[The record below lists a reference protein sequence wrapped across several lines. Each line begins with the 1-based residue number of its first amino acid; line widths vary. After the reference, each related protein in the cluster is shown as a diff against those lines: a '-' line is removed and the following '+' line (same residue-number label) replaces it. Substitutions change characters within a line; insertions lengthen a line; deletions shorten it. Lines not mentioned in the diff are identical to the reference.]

1 MIFSYAECIK
11 KYGTDYRIKKAIQEG
26 KLYKMEPGI
35 YSDSRCES
43 DTAVIEKKYPH
54 AVFTL
59 NSAFYYQGLTDTI
72 PLYYYL
78 ATDKNASKIVDK
90 SFKQIFDN
98 NNSLD
103 IGVEIINYCGDDIR
117 VFSKERLLIELIRKK
132 NKMPFDYY
140 KEILRNYRKII
151 YELDFQL
158 VEEYA
163 EKLPKTN
170 LVMKTIQLEVL

>member
-59 NSAFYYQGLTDTI
+59 NSAFYYQGLTDTV

-78 ATDKNASKIVDK
+78 ATDKNASKIVDN
-90 SFKQIFDN
+90 SVKQIFDN
-98 NNSLD
+98 NNSWQPSTPSSSNNKIEAKTTLD
-103 IGVEIINYCGDDIR
+103 ISSKISLGINKFVIQTTDTVPTFSSDYNTNQKNAMVNSGR
-117 VFSKERLLIELIRKK
+117 VMAILNIYGFIK
-132 NKMPFDYY
+132 N
-140 KEILRNYRKII
+140 
-151 YELDFQL
+151 
-158 VEEYA
+158 
-163 EKLPKTN
+163 
-170 LVMKTIQLEVL
+170 

>member
-1 MIFSYAECIK
+1 M
-11 KYGTDYRIKKAIQEG
+11 
-26 KLYKMEPGI
+26 
-35 YSDSRCES
+35 
-43 DTAVIEKKYPH
+43 
-54 AVFTL
+54 
-59 NSAFYYQGLTDTI
+59 
-72 PLYYYL
+72 
-78 ATDKNASKIVDK
+78 
-90 SFKQIFDN
+90 KQIFDN